1 MMIVSVIRT
10 STSGYGKQE
19 NSINTQKEMIQKYCD
34 LKEIQL
40 DQHFV
45 DEGVSG
51 GSLKHRDQFNDLM
64 DLVKDNK
71 IHTLITTSLSRICR
85 NQLDLLKIVQILQDT
100 DTNLVVLKE
109 NIDLSTP
116 MGKFFV
122 GILGSI
128 YDLERNLI
136 SERTKDILQN
146 KKGHNKVYCG
156 NTPYGYDRNGD
167 RLIENPMEI
176 RMIKK
181 VHTLRNQ
188 EKSYG
193 EIVKFLK
200 RNKYTTKK
208 GDLFGKNNVKSLL
221 NTTKNHPCLSL

>member
-1 MMIVSVIRT
+1 MIVSVIRT
-10 STSGYGKQE
+10 STDKQD
-19 NSINTQKEMIQKYCD
+19 NSIHTQRDMIQKYCD

-45 DEGVSG
+45 DESVSG
-51 GSLKHRDQFNDLM
+51 GSLKKRDQFNDLM
-64 DLVKDNK
+64 DLVKNNK
-71 IHTLITTSLSRICR
+71 IDTIICVSLSRISR
-85 NQLDLLKIVQILQDT
+85 NTLDLLNIVQTLQDT

>member
-1 MMIVSVIRT
+1 M
-10 STSGYGKQE
+10 
-19 NSINTQKEMIQKYCD
+19 
-34 LKEIQL
+34 
-40 DQHFV
+40 
-45 DEGVSG
+45 
-51 GSLKHRDQFNDLM
+51 
-64 DLVKDNK
+64 
-71 IHTLITTSLSRICR
+71 
-85 NQLDLLKIVQILQDT
+85 
-100 DTNLVVLKE
+100 
-109 NIDLSTP
+109 
-116 MGKFFV
+116 
-122 GILGSI
+122 
-128 YDLERNLI
+128 I

-156 NTPYGYDRNGD
+156 NTPYGFDRNGD

-181 VHTLRNQ
+181 VHSLRNQ

>member
-1 MMIVSVIRT
+1 MIVSIVRT
-10 STSGYGKQE
+10 STNKQDE
-19 NSINTQKEMIQKYCD
+19 SIKSQINMIQKYCD
-34 LKEIQL
+34 LKEIHL

-64 DLVKDNK
+64 ELVKDNK
-71 IHTLITTSLSRICR
+71 IDTIICVSLSRISR
-85 NQLDLLKIVQILQDT
+85 NTLDLLKFVQTLQDT

-109 NIDLSTP
+109 NIDLKTP

-122 GILGSI
+122 SILGSI

-136 SERTKDILQN
+136 SERTKDILNN
-146 KKGHNKVYCG
+146 KKDHNKVYCG

-167 RLIENPMEI
+167 RLVENPTEI

-188 EKSYG
+188 DKSYG

-208 GDLFGKNNVKSLL
+208 GDFFGKNNVKSLL